1 MMTRMSRNPVRRARA
16 LFISVFVAL
25 ATAVGVAPAA
35 NAYPVYPGDAINVR
49 FSNGD
54 IYSCTLN
61 SVAHRD
67 GALWGV
73 TAGHCLLPIGG
84 AHPVKIFAYDLTTP
98 IASNLSDS
106 GVVYDG
112 GNAAGFADVA
122 WFRLDNHVSDGGAVR
137 GGTYNI
143 PFLGPN
149 TPLNGFTRAVHPNRA
164 IAGRAPVT
172 AVRRGQI
179 ICKDGGTT
187 ARNCGPVVHVNT
199 KTGEIWSLMLAAQGD
214 SGSPVYV
221 LTPDRRALLVG
232 VHSGAVGIFSV
243 ADASLPLPGGLR

>member
-1 MMTRMSRNPVRRARA
+1 MMTRMSRNLVRRARA

-25 ATAVGVAPAA
+25 AAAVGIAPAA
-35 NAYPVYPGDAINVR
+35 NAYPVFPGDAIIVR

-54 IYSCTLN
+54 SYSCTLN

-73 TAGHCLLPIGG
+73 TAGHCLLPIRG
-84 AHPVKIFAYDLTTP
+84 ARPVAIFAHDMTTP
-98 IASNLSDS
+98 IASNLAGS
-106 GVVYDG
+106 GVIYDG

-122 WFRLDNHVSDGGAVR
+122 WFRLDRHVGDGGAVR

-149 TPLNGFTRAVHPNRA
+149 TPLNGVTRAVHPSRA

-172 AVRRGQI
+172 TVRRGQI

-187 ARNCGPVVHVNT
+187 ARTCGPVVHVNT
-199 KTGEIWSLMLAAQGD
+199 RTGEIWSLMLSAQGD
-214 SGSPVYV
+214 SGSPVYA

-232 VHSGAVGIFSV
+232 VHSGVVGIFSV
-243 ADASLPLPGGLR
+243 SDASFPLPAGLR